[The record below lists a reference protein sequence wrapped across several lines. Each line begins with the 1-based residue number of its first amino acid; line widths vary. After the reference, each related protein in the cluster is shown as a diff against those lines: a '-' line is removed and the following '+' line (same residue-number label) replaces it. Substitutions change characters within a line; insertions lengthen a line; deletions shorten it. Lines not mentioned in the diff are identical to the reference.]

1 MEKKKKGLFGGLFK
15 ANDCSCGVTI
25 VEEPETR
32 KKQERIKERIKR
44 KHKKKLRKEN
54 TILII
59 KYLMIRKRW

>member
-32 KKQERIKERIKR
+32 KNQGKNQGKNQEKTQEKIEKR
-44 KHKKKLRKEN
+44 KHN
-54 TILII
+54 TNN
-59 KYLMIRKRW
+59 

>member
-32 KKQERIKERIKR
+32 KNQGKNQEKTQEKIEKR
-44 KHKKKLRKEN
+44 KHN
-54 TILII
+54 TNN
-59 KYLMIRKRW
+59 